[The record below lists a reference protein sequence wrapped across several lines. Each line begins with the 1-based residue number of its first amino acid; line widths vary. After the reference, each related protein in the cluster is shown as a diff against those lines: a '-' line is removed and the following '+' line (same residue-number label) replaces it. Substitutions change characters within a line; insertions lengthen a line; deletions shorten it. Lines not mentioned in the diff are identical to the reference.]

1 MASNTPIQPYFDYGC
16 SSWFPCLKKNLKIK
30 LQKAQN
36 KCIRFSLNLPPISHI
51 NPSHFRKINSLPPSD
66 RVEYCITNTVFKSW
80 N

>member
-1 MASNTPIQPYFDYGC
+1 MTSNTPIQPYFDYGC
-16 SSWFPCLKKNLKIK
+16 SSWFPRLKKNLKIK

-36 KCIRFSLNLPPISHI
+36 KCIRFCLNLPPISHI
-51 NPSHFRKINSLPPSD
+51 NPSHFRKINSFPPSD